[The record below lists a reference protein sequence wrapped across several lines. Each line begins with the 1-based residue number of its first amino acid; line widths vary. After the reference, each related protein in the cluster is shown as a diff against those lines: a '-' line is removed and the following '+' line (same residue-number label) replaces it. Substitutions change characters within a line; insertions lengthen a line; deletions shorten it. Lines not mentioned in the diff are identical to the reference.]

1 MLNKKPFRIAISGR
15 SGCGNSTVSTI
26 LSERMHL
33 KLVNYTF
40 HNIAKDRGI
49 DFIKLCEMAEE
60 DPQWDYFVDEN
71 QVKLAMEDS
80 SVLGSRLAIW
90 MLKEAD
96 LKVFLTAS
104 PETRAF
110 RIYERE
116 GGVFEQRMVETHAR
130 DERDHARYKKLYEID
145 TDDYAFADLVIN
157 TNRLNQHQV
166 ADIIEAAAKVV
177 VGKKKD
183 DLKQERQD

>member
-15 SGCGNSTVSTI
+15 SGCGNSSVSTI
-26 LSERMHL
+26 LSERLDL

-40 HNIAKDRGI
+40 HNIAEDRGI
-49 DFIKLCEMAEE
+49 DFKELCQMAEE

-71 QVKLAMEDS
+71 QVNLAMEGS

-104 PETRAF
+104 PETRAK
-110 RIYERE
+110 RIQERE
-116 GGVFEQRMVETHAR
+116 GGLFEQRMVETHNR
-130 DERDHARYKKLYEID
+130 DERDHARYKRLYEID
-145 TDDYAFADLVIN
+145 NDDYGFADLVIN
-157 TNRLNQHQV
+157 TDRLDQHQV
-166 ADIIEAAAKVV
+166 ADIIEAAARVIA
-177 VGKKKD
+177 D
-183 DLKQERQD
+183 KQ

>member
-1 MLNKKPFRIAISGR
+1 MLNKKAFRIAISGR
-15 SGCGNSTVSTI
+15 SGCGNSTVSSI
-26 LSERMHL
+26 LSERLGL

-40 HNIAKDRGI
+40 HNIAEDRGI
-49 DFIKLCEMAEE
+49 DFKELCQMAEN

-71 QVKLAMEDS
+71 QVKLAMEGP

-104 PETRAF
+104 PETRAS
-110 RIYERE
+110 RIHERE

-130 DERDHARYKKLYEID
+130 DERDHARYKRLYEID
-145 TDDYAFADLVIN
+145 NNDYAFADLIIN
-157 TNRLNQHQV
+157 TDRLNQHQV
-166 ADIIEAAAKVV
+166 ADIIEKAARVV
-177 VGKKKD
+177 AEEK
-183 DLKQERQD
+183 EHPENS

>member
-15 SGCGNSTVSTI
+15 SGCGNSSVSTI
-26 LSERMHL
+26 LSERLNL

-40 HNIAKDRGI
+40 HNIAEDRGI
-49 DFIKLCEMAEE
+49 DFKELCRMAED

-71 QVKLAMEDS
+71 QVKLAMEGS

-104 PETRAF
+104 PETRAG
-110 RIYERE
+110 RIHERE

-130 DERDHARYKKLYEID
+130 DERDHARYKRLYEID
-145 TDDYAFADLVIN
+145 NDDYGFADLVIN
-157 TNRLNQHQV
+157 TDRLNQHQV
-166 ADIIEAAAKVV
+166 ADIIESAARVIAE
-177 VGKKKD
+177 GSSKD
-183 DLKQERQD
+183 SD

>member
-1 MLNKKPFRIAISGR
+1 MSNKEPFRIAISGR

-26 LSERMHL
+26 LSERLDL

-40 HNIAKDRGI
+40 HNIAEDRGI
-49 DFIKLCEMAEE
+49 DFKELCRMAED

-71 QVKLAMEDS
+71 QVKLAMEGS

-104 PETRAF
+104 PETRAA
-110 RIYERE
+110 RIHKRE
-116 GGVFEQRMVETHAR
+116 GGVLEQRMVETAAR
-130 DERDHARYKKLYEID
+130 DERDHARYKRLYNID
-145 TDDYAFADLVIN
+145 NNDYGFADLVIN
-157 TNRLNQHQV
+157 TDRLDQDQV
-166 ADIIEAAAKVV
+166 ADIIQAAVESVRK
-177 VGKKKD
+177 
-183 DLKQERQD
+183 

>member
-26 LSERMHL
+26 LSERLGM

-40 HNIAKDRGI
+40 HNIAEDRGI
-49 DFIKLCEMAEE
+49 DFKELCRMAED

-71 QVKLAMEDS
+71 QVKLAMEES

-104 PETRAF
+104 PETRAS
-110 RIYERE
+110 RIHKRE
-116 GGVFEQRMVETHAR
+116 GGVLEQRMVETAAR
-130 DERDHARYKKLYEID
+130 DERDHARYRKLYNID
-145 TDDYAFADLVIN
+145 NSEYGFADLIIN
-157 TNRLNQHQV
+157 TDRLDQDHV
-166 ADIIEAAAKVV
+166 ADIIEAAVRAVR
-177 VGKKKD
+177 D
-183 DLKQERQD
+183 QDR

>member
-15 SGCGNSTVSTI
+15 SGCGNSSVSTI
-26 LSERMHL
+26 LSERLNL

-40 HNIAKDRGI
+40 HNIAEDRGI
-49 DFIKLCEMAEE
+49 DFKELCRMAED

-71 QVKLAMEDS
+71 QVKLAMEGS

-104 PETRAF
+104 PETRAG
-110 RIYERE
+110 RIHERE

-130 DERDHARYKKLYEID
+130 DERDHARYKRLYEID
-145 TDDYAFADLVIN
+145 NDDYGFADLVIN
-157 TNRLNQHQV
+157 TDRLNQHQV
-166 ADIIEAAAKVV
+166 ADIIESAARVIAE
-177 VGKKKD
+177 GRSKD
-183 DLKQERQD
+183 SD

>member
-15 SGCGNSTVSTI
+15 SGCGNSSVSTI
-26 LSERMHL
+26 LSERLEL

-40 HNIAKDRGI
+40 HNIAEDKGM
-49 DFIKLCEMAEE
+49 DFKELCRMAET

-71 QVKLAMEDS
+71 QVRLAMEDS

-104 PETRAF
+104 PEARAA
-110 RIYERE
+110 RIQERE
-116 GGVFEQRMVETHAR
+116 GGSLEQRMDETVGR
-130 DERDHARYKKLYEID
+130 DARDHARYKKLYEID
-145 TDDYAFADLVIN
+145 NDEYGFADLVIN
-157 TNRLNQHQV
+157 TDRLDQYQV
-166 ADIIEAAAKVV
+166 ADIIEAAARAIADK
-177 VGKKKD
+177 G
-183 DLKQERQD
+183 